1 MYSRRIKCA
10 HCSFA
15 RLGFSIAA
23 MTARLESKTFFDA
36 VLMPNRPL
44 PPRALIGVLMG
55 IAVLSFISGVMF
67 VLRGAW
73 PVTPFFGADVA
84 LLAWALNK
92 STQAS
97 KARER
102 LTLTA
107 GRLVIRRIDSKGQET
122 VLETNPY
129 WLSVDHDDPE
139 RMGHELALVSHG
151 KRLVVGKFLGAD
163 ERASLASALRAALR
177 EARTAIPEQ

>member
-1 MYSRRIKCA
+1 MNSETPKI
-10 HCSFA
+10 
-15 RLGFSIAA
+15 
-23 MTARLESKTFFDA
+23 FFDA

-44 PPRALIGVLMG
+44 APRALVAVLLGVAL
-55 IAVLSFISGVMF
+55 LSFISGAAF

-92 STQAS
+92 SVVAS

-102 LTLTA
+102 LTLTTSQ
-107 GRLVIRRIDSKGQET
+107 LIIRCTSPKGEES
-122 VLETNPY
+122 VLEANPY

-139 RMGHELALVSHG
+139 RLGHELTLVSHG

-163 ERASLASALRAALR
+163 ERATLASALRAALH
-177 EARTAIPEQ
+177 ETRTAIPAQ